1 MPLGMAIPTRDG
13 TPMHRPACPVLT
25 SDKVR
30 YVGDPVAIVV
40 AETAAEAKDAAESVL
55 IDIDPLP
62 AVTRASDA
70 DAPGAPQLH
79 DGVPGNVAAEF
90 HYGDAEKVD
99 VAFARAAH
107 VTWLAIPNNR
117 IVVCP
122 MEPRSAIAEYDP
134 AAGRCTLHVGN
145 I

>member
-25 SDKVR
+25 SDEVR

-40 AETAAEAKDAAESVL
+40 AETAAKAKDAAESVL

-99 VAFARAAH
+99 AAFARAAH

-122 MEPRSAIAEYDP
+122 MEPRSAN
-134 AAGRCTLHVGN
+134 R
-145 I
+145 

>member
-1 MPLGMAIPTRDG
+1 MRTGWSTRLISKTRCPSRGLGIYTGPDLTAAGIKPMPLGMAIPTRDG

-25 SDKVR
+25 SDEVR

-40 AETAAEAKDAAESVL
+40 AETAAKAKDAAESVL

-90 HYGDAEKVD
+90 HYGDAE
-99 VAFARAAH
+99 
-107 VTWLAIPNNR
+107 
-117 IVVCP
+117 
-122 MEPRSAIAEYDP
+122 
-134 AAGRCTLHVGN
+134 
-145 I
+145 